1 MAGIREE
8 VRIGSTL
15 MFLVAWPR
23 LTCSRPLLTL
33 TLLSNIYEITS
44 DNVAGSFTHR
54 LPGPYMRGI
63 SGPMPIN
70 WGKLNQEVW
79 ALSTVNQ
86 TPLHSS
92 SGLPQTPL
100 NRRANQT
107 CDKGN
112 GGAFCSFRTCWYN
125 HACAKCL
132 SPQHL
137 LILGEPRPLLPLPQ
151 RGSIKTRKA

>member
-1 MAGIREE
+1 MDNFVDWVLAFA
-8 VRIGSTL
+8 VYSQ
-15 MFLVAWPR
+15 A
-23 LTCSRPLLTL
+23 
-33 TLLSNIYEITS
+33 LLSKDPPIAGDLLLFMET
-44 DNVAGSFTHR
+44 VAR

-92 SGLPQTPL
+92 CGLPQTPL

-137 LILGEPRPLLPLPQ
+137 LILGEPRPLLLLPQ
-151 RGSIKTRKA
+151 RGSVKTREA